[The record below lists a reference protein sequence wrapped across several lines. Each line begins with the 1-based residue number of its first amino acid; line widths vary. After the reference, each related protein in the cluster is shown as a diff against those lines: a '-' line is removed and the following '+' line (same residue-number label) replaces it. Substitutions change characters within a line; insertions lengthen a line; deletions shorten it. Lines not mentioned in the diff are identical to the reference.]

1 MFGLGWQ
8 ELVLLLIVGGVIY
21 LIFFSTPARRRLTGQ
36 LDPSEGRRS
45 LMSNSGER
53 RDPDESAEEIL
64 ARRYA
69 QGEIDRAEYET
80 MRSVIQQNRN

>member
-8 ELVLLLIVGGVIY
+8 ELLLLLIVGGIVY
-21 LIFFSTPARRRLTGQ
+21 ALFLSTPARRRLTGQ
-36 LDPSEGRRS
+36 LDPSQGRRS
-45 LMSNSGER
+45 LTTAAS
-53 RDPDESAEEIL
+53 DADESAEEIL

-69 QGEIDRAEYET
+69 QGDIDRAEFET

>member
-36 LDPSEGRRS
+36 LDPSQGRRS
-45 LMSNSGER
+45 LMSDAGQT

-69 QGEIDRAEYET
+69 QGDIDRAEYET

>member
-8 ELVLLLIVGGVIY
+8 ELLLLLIVGGIIY
-21 LIFFSTPARRRLTGQ
+21 VLFFSTPARRRLTGQ
-36 LDPSEGRRS
+36 LDPSAGRRS
-45 LMSNSGER
+45 LTSAASDG
-53 RDPDESAEEIL
+53 DEDAEEIL

-69 QGEIDRAEYET
+69 QGDIDRAEYET

>member
-8 ELVLLLIVGGVIY
+8 ELLLLLIVGGILYAV
-21 LIFFSTPARRRLTGQ
+21 FFSTPARRRLTGQ
-36 LDPSEGRRS
+36 LDPSLGKRS
-45 LMSNSGER
+45 LTTASEA
-53 RDPDESAEEIL
+53 DESAEEIL

-69 QGEIDRAEYET
+69 QGDIDRAEYET